1 MLRRT
6 PMRGPSR
13 FWIDSEGVNRS
24 DTLIHIHWEWK
35 PGNSPPRTHVHSHQH
50 TPERAH
56 TNRKVPRWRWW
67 CWWWSVFSLFLTS
80 KTHKS
85 NTANAMAINTECPQG
100 TKENDGRI
108 KRWSATQ
115 PARNERAVKERES
128 ERARGGR
135 RCSQSKG
142 LPHSQSY
149 DTLNALVAR
158 AIRVCTRINDTR
170 FNIGRLSGTLCTL
183 FGADGQLRRQRK
195 HENL

>member
-1 MLRRT
+1 METGKFTSSHTCTLT
-6 PMRGPSR
+6 P
-13 FWIDSEGVNRS
+13 
-24 DTLIHIHWEWK
+24 
-35 PGNSPPRTHVHSHQH
+35 THARA
-50 TPERAH
+50 RAH
-56 TNRKVPRWRWW
+56 KSESTEMTMMMLMMVG
-67 CWWWSVFSLFLTS
+67 FFLLSHIENTQIEHS
-80 KTHKS
+80 KCNGNKHRMPTGH
-85 NTANAMAINTECPQG
+85 QG
-100 TKENDGRI
+100 
-108 KRWSATQ
+108 KRWTEKEVIRHSTSEK
-115 PARNERAVKERES
+115 RTSGERERES